1 MNGSGGGFQRS
12 GAIAPATLFL
22 VAFLIAA
29 PIIAVFVGA
38 AAPSEAQGHVW
49 SASGVRYL
57 TTTALLCLMVAVG
70 ATLLGAGAGALIALT
85 DFPGRR
91 IFAVALAL
99 PFAIPAYVA
108 AYAYGDFLGPFGP
121 VAGLIGAD
129 LVRSGTLPEIRSLPG
144 AAFILTLA
152 SYPYVYLAM
161 RASLSARSGA
171 YLEAARSLG
180 ASPTEAA
187 YRVLL
192 GAGRPALIG
201 GLALA
206 LMETAA
212 DYGVA
217 DYFGVQT
224 LSVGIFR
231 TWYGLGDLTA
241 ATQLAAGLFLAAL
254 LLVLLE
260 EAGRRG
266 AATEAARAHRARAR
280 LRLSPAHAAAAI
292 VACAIPVLFGFI
304 IPAGVL
310 VAEMDLALS
319 VGAARGLGSAALN
332 TGGVALAGAVVASL
346 IALALAYAGRASRGK
361 LTKILL
367 RIATFGYAIPG
378 AVIAIGVLALTAGLS
393 RHFGLPLAAAGA
405 GGVGVLVYAYAA
417 RFLTAGYNM
426 TAGGLAQIHPQTD
439 AAAKSLG
446 AGTSRILLHLH
457 WPLARGAAL
466 AGAAIIAIDIAKELP
481 ATLLLRPFNFETLS
495 THIYRL
501 ASDER
506 LGDAAPAALIL
517 IGVSLIPTVMLSL
530 FSGQEKARNSNTAF
544 AG

>member
-1 MNGSGGGFQRS
+1 MGNVTKRQTSAIWRV
-12 GAIAPATLFL
+12 GAVTI
-22 VAFLIAA
+22 VAVLLAA
-29 PIIAVFVGA
+29 PIIAVFAGALAPSGA
-38 AAPSEAQGHVW
+38 ALDAQAHIW
-49 SASGVRYL
+49 SASGPRYL
-57 TTTALLCLMVAVG
+57 ITTIALCLMVAVC
-70 ATLLGAGAGALIALT
+70 ATLIGASAAMIVSLT
-85 DFPGRR
+85 EFPGRR
-91 IFAVALAL
+91 LFAIALAL

-121 VAGLIGAD
+121 AAGLVGA
-129 LVRSGTLPEIRSLPG
+129 TALPEIRSLPG

-171 YLEAARSLG
+171 FLEAARSLG
-180 ASPTEAA
+180 APPMQAA
-187 YRVLL
+187 IRILL
-192 GAGRPALIG
+192 AAGRPALIG

-254 LLVLLE
+254 MLVLME

-266 AATEAARAHRARAR
+266 ASADNARAHRVQTR
-280 LRLSPAHAAAAI
+280 LKLSATHAAAAI
-292 VACAIPVLFGFI
+292 TVCAIPVVFGFL
-304 IPAGVL
+304 IPSGVL
-310 VAEMDLALS
+310 IAKLEPELS
-319 VGAARGLGSAALN
+319 AGAARGLSAAITN
-332 TGGVALAGAVVASL
+332 TGGVAAMGAAIATL
-346 IALALAYAGRASRGK
+346 IALTLAYAARAAKGR
-361 LTKILL
+361 LTALLL

-378 AVIAIGVLALTAGLS
+378 AVIAIGILALTAGLS
-393 RHFGLPLAAAGA
+393 RHLGIAVA
-405 GGVGVLVYAYAA
+405 GGVGVLVYAYVA
-417 RFLTAGYNM
+417 RFLTAGYNV
-426 TAGGLAQIHPQTD
+426 TLGGFTQINPQMD

-446 AGTSRILLHLH
+446 AGTGRIVSSIH
-457 WPLARGAAL
+457 WPMARGTIL
-466 AGAAIIAIDIAKELP
+466 AGGAIVAIDIAKELP

-506 LGDAAPAALIL
+506 LADAAPAALIL
-517 IGVSLIPTVMLSL
+517 IGVSLIPTLALSV
-530 FSGQEKARNSNTAF
+530 FGSNEKARSSK
-544 AG
+544 